1 MAEGTFDVLST
12 DIDTLDVVDRTA
24 VREATAGV
32 PAGHRAP
39 RRGLHRR
46 RRLRVRSGH
55 RLRGQRPRA
64 PATSPRRRPVVG
76 AHLVY
81 ISTDYVFDG
90 TLDRPY
96 VEWDPP
102 NPRSVY
108 GRSKLGGE
116 LEVHDVAGPSA
127 TIVRT
132 AWVSGAHGA
141 NMVKTVLRLAAAD
154 PDGTLRFVDDQ
165 HGCPTFTADL
175 ARAVVRLALD
185 RRPGTFH
192 VTNQGETTWFGFA
205 RATLAAAGLDPDRV
219 EPIATSDLDPPRPAP
234 RPANSRLDNAALRLS
249 GLPLLPG
256 WTESLARLVG
266 FLLAGRLSR
275 CGPGRRRVEANGLQD
290 GREWAEMGRAG
301 RTGNGT
307 TEMTGSG
314 TGDVMESRGGSGAR
328 EPARPPGAVRRG
340 LGSGRCPPS
349 VTGEPRCGCCPTV
362 GAAPWRSSASA
373 TWGCR
378 PRPRWPTSAT
388 G

>member
-1 MAEGTFDVLST
+1 MVDDRPATTPDLKTVNPPLRVLVTGGNGQLGRDLSAVLAGTVPDGGLAADGPGGPGILPPVAKGTFDVLST

-24 VREATAGV
+24 VREAAAGFRPDIVLHGGAYTAVDACESDPETAFAVNAVGTRNI
-32 PAGHRAP
+32 AEAAIG
-39 RRGLHRR
+39 
-46 RRLRVRSGH
+46 
-55 RLRGQRPRA
+55 
-64 PATSPRRRPVVG
+64 VG

-96 VEWDPP
+96 DEWDPP

-116 LEVHDVAGPSA
+116 IEVHNVAGPSA
-127 TIVRT
+127 TVVRT

-141 NMVKTVLRLAAAD
+141 NMVKTVLRLAGAD

-175 ARAVVRLALD
+175 AGAVVRLALD

-249 GLPLLPG
+249 GVPMLPG
-256 WTESLARLVG
+256 WKDSLARLVG
-266 FLLAGRLSR
+266 FL
-275 CGPGRRRVEANGLQD
+275 
-290 GREWAEMGRAG
+290 
-301 RTGNGT
+301 
-307 TEMTGSG
+307 
-314 TGDVMESRGGSGAR
+314 
-328 EPARPPGAVRRG
+328 
-340 LGSGRCPPS
+340 
-349 VTGEPRCGCCPTV
+349 
-362 GAAPWRSSASA
+362 APDR
-373 TWGCR
+373 
-378 PRPRWPTSAT
+378 
-388 G
+388 